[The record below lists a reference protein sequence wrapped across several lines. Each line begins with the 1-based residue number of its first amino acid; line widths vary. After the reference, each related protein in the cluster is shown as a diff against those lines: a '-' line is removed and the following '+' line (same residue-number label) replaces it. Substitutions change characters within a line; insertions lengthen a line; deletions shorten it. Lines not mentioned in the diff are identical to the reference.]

1 MDTPTIAQYYRET
14 DPAKRKALLDQA
26 IAEEGNTEENQARRE
41 IWDARYC
48 MKSDLGGQADGYLKF
63 WMTIEFHRTSGNRMF
78 GVKGARKGL
87 QKELDQV
94 RFRELAGKSELHREL
109 ICRECEHLV
118 KLYMD
123 LCQTDKSYNTILC
136 GLVTMKKDDVKAKLQ
151 NDIYETA
158 VKVPRT
164 LEMEED
170 LALLTR
176 AARKVFEEYFPGE
189 GGLPE

>member
-14 DPAKRKALLDQA
+14 DPAKRKELLEQA
-26 IAEEGNTEENQARRE
+26 IAEEGATEENQARRE
-41 IWDARYC
+41 IWDARYS

-63 WMTIEFHRTSGNRMF
+63 WM
-78 GVKGARKGL
+78 RKGL

-94 RFRELAGKSELHREL
+94 HFHELAAKSELHREL
-109 ICRECEHLV
+109 IYRECEHLV

-136 GLVTMKKDDVKAKLQ
+136 GLVTMKKDDVKSKLQ
-151 NDIYETA
+151 RDIYETA
-158 VKVPRT
+158 VKVPRE
-164 LEMEED
+164 LDMEQE

-176 AARKVFEEYFPGE
+176 AARKVYEDYFPGE

>member
-14 DPAKRKALLDQA
+14 DPAKRRELLDQI
-26 IAEEGNTEENQARRE
+26 IAEEGNTEENQARKE

-63 WMTIEFHRTSGNRMF
+63 WMTIEFNRSSGNRLF
-78 GVKGARKGL
+78 GSKGARRDL

-94 RFRELAGKSELHREL
+94 HFRELAQKSDLHREL
-109 ICRECEHLV
+109 VYRECEQLV
-118 KLYMD
+118 KMYMD

-136 GLVTMKKDDVKAKLQ
+136 GLITMKKEDVKAKIQ
-151 NDIYETA
+151 NDIYETT
-158 VKVPRT
+158 VKVPQT
-164 LEMEED
+164 LEMEEE
-170 LALLTR
+170 LALLTK
-176 AARKVFEEYFPGE
+176 AARKVFEDYFPGE

>member
-26 IAEEGNTEENQARRE
+26 ITEEGNTEENQARKE

-63 WMTIEFHRTSGNRMF
+63 WMTMEFNRTSANRWF
-78 GVKGARKGL
+78 SSKGARKDL
-87 QKELDQV
+87 VKELKQV
-94 RFRELAGKSELHREL
+94 QFMELAGKSELHREL
-109 ICRECEHLV
+109 VYRECEHLV

-158 VKVPRT
+158 VKVPRE
-164 LEMEED
+164 LELEKE
-170 LALLTR
+170 LELLTK
-176 AARKVFEEYFPGE
+176 AARKVFEDYFPGE